1 MEKKKTVG
9 YEAFEAWEVRM
20 AHGKARGLIG
30 KHGFTYE
37 DLPDLEQEL
46 LLEIYLKRGTRDTWT
61 HIEASQKTVLNRILD
76 NRIRDIIDA
85 IRTDKRRI
93 QTLSKSLS
101 QEIHASEDEGSLNY
115 EDVLSED
122 RTPTRIGKKPFA
134 EEEELRSVL
143 SAKLANLSDSQK
155 TICTLLMRGTSV
167 SEAAESLGMKRTT
180 LYRELERM
188 RKLFYKE
195 GLHEYL

>member
-1 MEKKKTVG
+1 MEKRRTVG
-9 YEAFEAWEVRM
+9 YEAFEAWEVAM
-20 AHGKARGLIG
+20 AHGKARGLVG

-46 LLEIYLKRGTRDTWT
+46 LLEIHLKRGTRDNWT
-61 HIEASQKTVLNRILD
+61 HVEASQKTVLRKILD

-101 QEIHASEDEGSLNY
+101 QEILSDEDEGSLTY

-122 RTPTRIGKKPFA
+122 SSPTRTGKKPSA
-134 EEEELRSVL
+134 EEDELRSVL
-143 SAKLANLSDSQK
+143 SEQMGQLSDSQK
-155 TICTLLMRGTSV
+155 MICKLLMRGTSV

-188 RKLFYKE
+188 RKVFYKE